1 MTPLTCGYTAATL
14 YTMNTSPNA
23 IHDFSPLN
31 DARPCDFS
39 PGIWPDS
46 LIKMVVDGR
55 SDVGTF
61 NGRAWPRAMVSAAIR
76 EMGRRHAMLSL

>member
-1 MTPLTCGYTAATL
+1 MMTTDRSTHLGQGLTVGHIED
-14 YTMNTSPNA
+14 

-39 PGIWPDS
+39 PGAWPDS

-55 SDVGTF
+55 FDVGTF